1 MSLSDH
7 DWSDL
12 DWNSTVEPDLLM
24 SPDVIFL
31 LPSELSQF
39 CIQRPDWSGEKREMA
54 IEGATLIGLGFAGLM
69 KFFYSNPGEFS
80 TFIEERSFRELYEIL
95 DLSQQYLV
103 DPLSD
108 QVTDLIATKKI
119 TKDKIM
125 EAATASED
133 YCHFGLVSQNL
144 LQRSSNRLAG
154 EIKDLYSLKMFQAQL
169 KKDDDDL
176 FLKLVGMIQSD
187 HIPAPSACRE
197 TGCFNPPTACD
208 VHRETRQSKR
218 VKRTI

>member
-1 MSLSDH
+1 
-7 DWSDL
+7 
-12 DWNSTVEPDLLM
+12 
-24 SPDVIFL
+24 
-31 LPSELSQF
+31 
-39 CIQRPDWSGEKREMA
+39 
-54 IEGATLIGLGFAGLM
+54 M

-176 FLKLVGMIQSD
+176 FLKLVGMIQND
-187 HIPAPSACRE
+187 HVPTPSACWE
-197 TGCFNPPTACD
+197 TGCPNPPTACE
-208 VHRETRQSKR
+208 VHREMRQNHRAAKR